1 MKNKKKKIKRK
12 IKWKSIIKILS
23 IIIFVMII
31 YLGLKLIPT
40 NHIVVKGNTYLNDNE
55 IIEDSLYN
63 NYPCLFCI
71 SNKEVKESL
80 LKNPFINNVKI
91 RKSLLGEVTL
101 EIDEARP
108 LFFNRDKNRL
118 VLSNSNEIETNNL
131 RGVPILTNY
140 VPDELY
146 NKLINGFNK
155 LDKDV
160 INLISEIIYDP
171 WKNGDVVI
179 DETRFFLQ
187 MNDGNH
193 VYTNTIH
200 LDKLN
205 NYIDIY
211 ATLEGKKGILYLDSS
226 SDKISFSLF

>member
-40 NHIVVKGNTYLNDNE
+40 NHIVVKGNTYLSDNE
-55 IIEDSLYN
+55 IIDDSLYN

-91 RKSLLGEVTL
+91 KKSLFGEVTL

-108 LFFNRDKNRL
+108 LFYNRDKNRL
-118 VLSNSNEIETNNL
+118 ILSNKKEVDTNNL

-146 NKLINGFNK
+146 EKLINSFNK
-155 LDKDV
+155 LDKN
-160 INLISEIIYDP
+160 IIELISEIIYDP
-171 WKNGDVVI
+171 WKNGDVII

-211 ATLEGKKGILYLDSS
+211 ATLEGKKGTLYLDSS